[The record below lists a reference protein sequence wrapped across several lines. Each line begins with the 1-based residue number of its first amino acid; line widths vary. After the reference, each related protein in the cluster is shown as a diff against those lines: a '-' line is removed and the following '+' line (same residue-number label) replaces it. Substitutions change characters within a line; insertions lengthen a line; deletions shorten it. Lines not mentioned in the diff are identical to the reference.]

1 MDFWTILIIFL
12 TSQNTKKNFKFME
25 VIVMIDGFI
34 FPYFYNLPLRIR
46 VDLFNN
52 FAPVIIEERSVE
64 KFAKAHFFFEVTITR
79 KLYC

>member
-34 FPYFYNLPLRIR
+34 FPYFYNLP
-46 VDLFNN
+46 
-52 FAPVIIEERSVE
+52 
-64 KFAKAHFFFEVTITR
+64 
-79 KLYC
+79 

>member
-1 MDFWTILIIFL
+1 
-12 TSQNTKKNFKFME
+12 
-25 VIVMIDGFI
+25 MIDGFM

-46 VDLFNN
+46 VDLFSN
-52 FAPVIIEERSVE
+52 FVPVILEERSVE